1 MTRLPFILL
10 LSVFLFNV
18 DSLKIHI
25 EGKIECYKKDFTYQF
40 TIQEFDWMS
49 NNDLLFEAAYHQSTA
64 PHYYVAETRTNDRDE
79 GENDFYEIFVS
90 FYHDCTTSTDK
101 YHHWMHYESRVG
113 YIRISD
119 LAVILTH
126 NVNLTN
132 ASGYLKKSD
141 WSDWRQ

>member
-10 LSVFLFNV
+10 LSVFFLFHV

-25 EGKIECYKKDFTYQF
+25 EGKIDCHKKDFTYQF
-40 TIQEFDWMS
+40 TIQEFDW
-49 NNDLLFEAAYHQSTA
+49 
-64 PHYYVAETRTNDRDE
+64 
-79 GENDFYEIFVS
+79 I
-90 FYHDCTTSTDK
+90 
-101 YHHWMHYESRVG
+101 
-113 YIRISD
+113 